1 LKLKLKLN
9 LVLVLLLLMPVETV
23 FAGEQLSFNDIKLL
37 AEQGNAKAQA
47 QYGAINFLGDD
58 FQLKPSARFKTKQ
71 AFKAISYLLEG
82 VPSDY
87 EVATKWLLKAA
98 NQNYIDAEVFMAAMY
113 DRGMGVKQD
122 PSEAT
127 RLYTKASKQG
137 NETAAAILGRYAN
150 SRLVASRDIP
160 VTYALKILNT
170 E

>member
-1 LKLKLKLN
+1 MQFKSK
-9 LVLVLLLLMPVETV
+9 LVLVLLLLMPVLTV
-23 FAGEQLSFNDIKLL
+23 FASEQLSFNEIKQL

-47 QYGAINFLGDD
+47 QYGAINFLGGD
-58 FQLKPSARFKTKQ
+58 FQLKPNARFKTKQ
-71 AFKAISYLLEG
+71 ALKAVSHLLEG
-82 VPSDY
+82 VTSDY
-87 EVATKWLLKAA
+87 EVATKWMLKAA

-127 RLYTKASKQG
+127 RLYKKASKQG
-137 NETAAAILGRYAN
+137 NETSAAILGRYAQ

-170 E
+170 Q